1 LKGKISKSRYFVRGS
16 NSSTFKLHATQIAE
30 LEVQYSDIVE
40 SEEIISYDTILP
52 VSLYRVNRS
61 VIESLAKQVNA
72 SYEHNIFDGCAVLMR
87 RLIEVLLILAYEN
100 LGIESEIKDPSGSY
114 YLFER
119 ISQNARNNSFLG
131 LSRNTKP
138 CIEKFRTLGNLSA
151 HKIHYTCKKSY
162 IEEVIQ
168 EYRAA
173 IEELLFKA
181 GLKT

>member
-1 LKGKISKSRYFVRGS
+1 
-16 NSSTFKLHATQIAE
+16 
-30 LEVQYSDIVE
+30 
-40 SEEIISYDTILP
+40 
-52 VSLYRVNRS
+52 
-61 VIESLAKQVNA
+61 
-72 SYEHNIFDGCAVLMR
+72 MR